1 MDGLNFS
8 SSRNAWRSAGV
19 HRTWWIIRALVRAYP
34 RDKLGRLS
42 AALAFYTTVA
52 VAPLLALVLMLAD
65 LVFDD
70 ATARQHIISEIGQLA
85 GSEAGRALHDLK
97 VPIPS
102 SAGPLTAIVGAIA
115 LLIGVSGVFFHLQ
128 ETLNEIWRVR
138 PRTRV
143 RGENRISLVWHR
155 LVSVATIMATGF
167 ILLVSLI
174 VSAML
179 TWMDDRT
186 FARLAWPAIIAQGV
200 NITVSFALIA
210 LLLTLILKL
219 MPDARVDWRDA
230 WVGGI
235 VTALAFNAGKS
246 ALSFYL
252 VRASARPGI
261 GVAGSVIALL
271 LWAYYAAQIL
281 FVGAEIARLRGLARR
296 KFADPNKVKNVASLV
311 GP

>member
-1 MDGLNFS
+1 MDSLNS
-8 SSRNAWRSAGV
+8 PPSRNPGRSISV
-19 HRTWWIIRALVRAYP
+19 RRTWWIVQATVRAYQ

-65 LVFDD
+65 LVLDD
-70 ATARQHIISEIGQLA
+70 ATARQRIISEIGQLA
-85 GSEAGRALHDLK
+85 GAEAGRALHELK

-102 SAGPLTAIVGAIA
+102 TAGPATAIVGVVA
-115 LLIGVSGVFFHLQ
+115 LLIGGLGVFIHLQ

-138 PRTRV
+138 PKAPG
-143 RGENRISLVWHR
+143 RGGNRIILAWHR
-155 LVSVATIMATGF
+155 LVSVATVMATGF
-167 ILLVSLI
+167 ILLVSLV

-179 TWMDDRT
+179 TWLDDRT
-186 FARLAWPAIIAQGV
+186 FTRLAWPAIIAQGLNV
-200 NITVSFALIA
+200 AFSFASIA

-219 MPDARVDWRDA
+219 MPDTKVNWRDA

-235 VTALAFNAGKS
+235 VTAFAFNAGKY

-252 VRASARPGI
+252 ARASARSSIGI
-261 GVAGSVIALL
+261 AGPVVALL

-281 FVGAEIARLRGLARR
+281 FVGAEITRLRVLARKR
-296 KFADPNKVKNVASLV
+296 FADPKPGRPA
-311 GP
+311 